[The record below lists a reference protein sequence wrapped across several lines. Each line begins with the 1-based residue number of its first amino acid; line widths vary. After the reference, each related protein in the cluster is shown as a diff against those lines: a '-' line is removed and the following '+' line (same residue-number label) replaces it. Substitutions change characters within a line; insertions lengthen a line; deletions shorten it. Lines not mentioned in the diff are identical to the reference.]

1 MKPCLPKA
9 KRTGCLLI
17 SLPAARSQSR
27 SRSCRL
33 LASCQMGHLRGKAR
47 REGAFRGRRFG
58 DRSSSE
64 WKNLRFSGLERLNSW
79 WGDRCLFQEATR
91 SQLLHQDRL
100 DWVGFLN
107 ASQTL
112 VETLEFERQE
122 AMINPQAMQD
132 SGVDVADVDR
142 VFHNVV
148 TEIVR
153 FAMHHTALN
162 AAARHPHRETTRM
175 VVAPIIIFGKS
186 ALAIHGSAK
195 FAAPDNQRFIQ
206 HAAAFEVFDK
216 SHAGVVHIAA
226 LQGQIPGQIA
236 VMVPFAME
244 NFDATHSPLR
254 KPPGKQRAV
263 RECPWNRHLRT
274 IQIERGL

>member
-122 AMINPQAMQD
+122 GMINPGAKCRDGPIRDGKFRCNALPAPQAAGQ
-132 SGVDVADVDR
+132 
-142 VFHNVV
+142 
-148 TEIVR
+148 
-153 FAMHHTALN
+153 
-162 AAARHPHRETTRM
+162 AARCARM
-175 VVAPIIIFGKS
+175 SLESSPPDHTNRAWPLIRPRCWS
-186 ALAIHGSAK
+186 A
-195 FAAPDNQRFIQ
+195 R
-206 HAAAFEVFDK
+206 
-216 SHAGVVHIAA
+216 
-226 LQGQIPGQIA
+226 
-236 VMVPFAME
+236 VP
-244 NFDATHSPLR
+244 
-254 KPPGKQRAV
+254 KPASGTPFR
-263 RECPWNRHLRT
+263 
-274 IQIERGL
+274 IEQCAC